1 MKYKTKRLIILSNEE
16 KELLEKAD
24 KIITEIKSRMLVD
37 SMNKIMPEV
46 NLTIYNS
53 YDEPVV
59 KTFTEIKITDD
70 ILYDLYIASE
80 IISNEELD
88 NDQ

>member
-16 KELLEKAD
+16 KELLQKTD
-24 KIITEIKSRMLVD
+24 KIIEEIKCRMLTD
-37 SMNKIMPEV
+37 SVNKIMPEV
-46 NLTIYNS
+46 NLTIYND
-53 YDEPVV
+53 YGEPVI
-59 KTFTEIKITDD
+59 KTFSDIKITDN

>member
-16 KELLEKAD
+16 KELLQKAD
-24 KIITEIKSRMLVD
+24 KIIEEIKCRMLTD
-37 SMNKIMPEV
+37 SVNKIMPEV
-46 NLTIYNS
+46 NLTIYND
-53 YDEPVV
+53 YDEPVI
-59 KTFTEIKITDD
+59 KTFSDIKITDN

-80 IISNEELD
+80 IISNEELN

>member
-16 KELLEKAD
+16 KELLQKAD
-24 KIITEIKSRMLVD
+24 KIIEEIKCRMLTD
-37 SMNKIMPEV
+37 SVNQIMPEV
-46 NLTIYNS
+46 NLTIYND
-53 YDEPVV
+53 YGETVI
-59 KTFTEIKITDD
+59 KTFSEIKITDN